1 MRAQE
6 VAMSA
11 FRPVLAAGALAL
23 LVVGCASTPKFSADV
38 TRFHLDQP
46 LARGAVFIEAVPG
59 ATPSMEDRFWQAAV
73 ASELQRLGFTVAD
86 ARANAELVGVVG
98 VGRGTRA
105 TASRSSSPSVGVGM
119 AGGGS
124 AVAGGISVG
133 IPLGG
138 QRSGETVSTSL
149 ELALRRASDATTVWE
164 GRAVSSAP
172 AGSALAQPATL
183 APQLAGALLAEFPGA
198 SGQTVRYPRGRR

>member
-1 MRAQE
+1 
-6 VAMSA
+6 MSA
-11 FRPVLAAGALAL
+11 FRPLIAAGALAL
-23 LVVGCASTPKFSADV
+23 LVAGCASTPKFSADV
-38 TRFHLDQP
+38 TRFHLNQP
-46 LARGAVFIEAVPG
+46 LARGAVFVEAAPT
-59 ATPSMEDRFWQAAV
+59 ATPTMEDRFWQAAV

-86 ARANAELVGVVG
+86 TRASAELVGVVG

-105 TASRSSSPSVGVGM
+105 TAARSSSPSVGVGM

-124 AVAGGISVG
+124 TVAGGLSVG

-149 ELALRRASDATTVWE
+149 ELALRRASDATTIWE

-183 APQLAGALLAEFPGA
+183 APQLAGALLADFPGA